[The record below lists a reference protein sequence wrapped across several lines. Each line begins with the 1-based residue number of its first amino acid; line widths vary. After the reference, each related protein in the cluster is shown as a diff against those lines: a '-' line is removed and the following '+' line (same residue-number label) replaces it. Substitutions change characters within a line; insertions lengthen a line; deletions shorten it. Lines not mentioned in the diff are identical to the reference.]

1 MALSARKLSSADTEL
16 FNEFLAPH
24 SAKAFFLRSNAR
36 KGGLDFHG
44 QSYQADYFG
53 AFDGERLVG
62 VLAHS
67 WLGNIQTFAETA
79 DAWPTLAQCLRDSL
93 AAKPRKVEAFVGMAD
108 HIDGL
113 TAALGLSASSFRPGD
128 SDETLFTL
136 DLSRLTE
143 PAALARPELVVRR
156 AEAKD
161 ENTILPWRHD
171 YFVEALNA
179 PPGEASMQRAREEW
193 ARRLPTGELFVL
205 EDGGKMVS
213 YCGIGGFLTDW
224 TMVGPVWTPPELR
237 GRGYAKAVTAGGLRT
252 LRREGMKSAVL
263 FAVRPDAVRAYEKL
277 GFRAGGNWRLI
288 FLKEPVTAL

>member
-1 MALSARKLSSADTEL
+1 MNLSARKLGPADAAAL
-16 FNEFLAPH
+16 DAFLAPH
-24 SAKAFFLRSNAR
+24 TAYAFFLRSNAH

-44 QSYQADYFG
+44 QSYQAAYFG

-67 WLGNIQTFAETA
+67 WLGNIQAFAETP
-79 DAWPTLAQCLRDSL
+79 DALPVLVQSLRDSL
-93 AAKPRKVEAFVGMAD
+93 AATPRKVEAFVGMAD

-113 TAALGLSASSFRPGD
+113 TAALGLTAASFRSGD

-161 ENTILPWRHD
+161 ETTLLPWRHD

-193 ARRLPTGELFVL
+193 ARRLPTGEFFVL
-205 EDGGKMVS
+205 EDNGKPVS
-213 YCGIGGFLTDW
+213 YCGIGGFLPDW

-237 GRGYAKAVTAGGLRT
+237 GRGYAQAVTAGGLRI
-252 LRREGMKSAVL
+252 LRGEGMQNAVL

-277 GFRAGGNWRLI
+277 GFRAVGEWRLK
-288 FLKEPVTAL
+288 FLSEPVLAL